1 MLRVLAGCHGDVT
14 CVSFSWYVPA
24 GTHCAP
30 ANVPLVPPQPGTPPI
45 SVIGGLQAAF
55 TDLQQTFVSEQ
66 RAGSVRGR
74 EQGLLKALG
83 ATFHIVCVEP
93 GPQSASHNGQTGL
106 GLPFGSRTEK
116 VGGETELREGGCPRS
131 GPACK
136 EAFQEAGLGGFGC
149 FVRRCGRG
157 KVTLPW
163 VG

>member
-1 MLRVLAGCHGDVT
+1 MLRVLAGLSWGVM

-24 GTHCAP
+24 GTRCAP
-30 ANVPLVPPQPGTPPI
+30 QMYHSYPPQPGTPPI
-45 SVIGGLQAAF
+45 SVIGGLRAAF

-66 RAGSVRGR
+66 RAGSARGR

>member
-1 MLRVLAGCHGDVT
+1 MGVSCVCPSLGT
-14 CVSFSWYVPA
+14 CQLGHTVPPQMY
-24 GTHCAP
+24 HSY
-30 ANVPLVPPQPGTPPI
+30 PPQPGTPPI
-45 SVIGGLQAAF
+45 SVIGGLWAAF

-66 RAGSVRGR
+66 RAGSARGR